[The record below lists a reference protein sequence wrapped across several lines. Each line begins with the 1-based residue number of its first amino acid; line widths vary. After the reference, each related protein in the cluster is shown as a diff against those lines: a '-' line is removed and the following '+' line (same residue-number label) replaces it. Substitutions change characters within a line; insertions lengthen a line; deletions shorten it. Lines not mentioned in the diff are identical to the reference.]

1 MKLLSTNR
9 SRPKLREEEKPA
21 KRLLHQTQTP
31 PLSLSLRLLY
41 RSKHS
46 ARFIFYLALVVDL
59 DLVDSRT
66 IGTLFSLQRVIVD
79 LFEAYC
85 EARQRTRLYE
95 NEYVAY
101 TMSM

>member
-1 MKLLSTNR
+1 MKLLSTN
-9 SRPKLREEEKPA
+9 RPKLREEEKPA

-31 PLSLSLRLLY
+31 PLRLLY

-46 ARFIFYLALVVDL
+46 AKFIFYLALVVDL

-79 LFEAYC
+79 L
-85 EARQRTRLYE
+85 RLTVKQGNGLDCM